1 MKTEIQGDF
10 KGYFLRFKMPSKR
23 CFSMPL
29 KSAGLIFLFEL
40 VLSGILILLGIK
52 TWSIVLSLMVC
63 MMAIGY
69 YIGVLYKD
77 FWNIVLE
84 ESKGFFADVLMWIY
98 YMAICAISLSPAFV
112 LFYLSD
118 MSSL

>member
-10 KGYFLRFKMPSKR
+10 KGYFLRFQLPSKR

-29 KSAGLIFLFEL
+29 KSAGLIFVVELIASGILFSLGIELWSVVLSL
-40 VLSGILILLGIK
+40 VLSMLA
-52 TWSIVLSLMVC
+52 V
-63 MMAIGY
+63 GY

-77 FWNIVLE
+77 FWNVVLE
-84 ESKGFFADVLMWIY
+84 ESKGLFADVIMWIY

-112 LFYLSD
+112 LFYLFETPN
-118 MSSL
+118 L

>member
-10 KGYFLRFKMPSKR
+10 IGYFLRFKMPSKE

-40 VLSGILILLGIK
+40 ILSGTLILLGIQ

-63 MMAIGY
+63 IMAIGY

-77 FWNIVLE
+77 FWNVVLE
-84 ESKGFFADVLMWIY
+84 ESKGFFADVIMWIY
-98 YMAICAISLSPAFV
+98 YMAICATSLIPAFV
-112 LFYLSD
+112 LFYLSE
-118 MSSL
+118 S

>member
-1 MKTEIQGDF
+1 MKTEVQGDIM
-10 KGYFLRFKMPSKR
+10 GYFLRFKMPSKS
-23 CFSMPL
+23 CFYMPL

-52 TWSIVLSLMVC
+52 TWSVILSLVVC

-69 YIGVLYKD
+69 YIVVLYKD

-84 ESKGFFADVLMWIY
+84 ESKGFFADVIMWIY
-98 YMAICAISLSPAFV
+98 YMAICAISLFPAFV
-112 LFYLSD
+112 LFYLSEV
-118 MSSL
+118 

>member
-1 MKTEIQGDF
+1 MRTEIQGDF
-10 KGYFLRFKMPSKR
+10 KGYFLRFKMPSQK
-23 CFSMPL
+23 CFRMPL

-40 VLSGILILLGIK
+40 VLSSMFIMLGIK
-52 TWSIVLSLMVC
+52 TCSIVLSLMVC

-69 YIGVLYKD
+69 YIEVLYKD
-77 FWNIVLE
+77 FWNVVLE
-84 ESKGFFADVLMWIY
+84 ESKGFFADVFMWIY

-118 MSSL
+118 MSNL

>member
-40 VLSGILILLGIK
+40 VLSGILIYNTPHNSDKKI
-52 TWSIVLSLMVC
+52 
-63 MMAIGY
+63 
-69 YIGVLYKD
+69 
-77 FWNIVLE
+77 
-84 ESKGFFADVLMWIY
+84 
-98 YMAICAISLSPAFV
+98 ISNKK
-112 LFYLSD
+112 
-118 MSSL
+118 

>member
-10 KGYFLRFKMPSKR
+10 IGYFLRFKMPSKK
-23 CFSMPL
+23 CFHMPL
-29 KSAGLIFLFEL
+29 KSAGLIFVFEL
-40 VLSGILILLGIK
+40 VLSGTLIMLGIK

-69 YIGVLYKD
+69 YIGMQYTD

-84 ESKGFFADVLMWIY
+84 DSKGFFADVLMWIY
-98 YMAICAISLSPAFV
+98 YMAICAISISPAFA

-118 MSSL
+118 ISNL

>member
-10 KGYFLRFKMPSKR
+10 MGYILRFKMPSKK

-40 VLSGILILLGIK
+40 ILSGVLILLGVQ

-84 ESKGFFADVLMWIY
+84 ESKGFFADIIMWSY
-98 YMAICAISLSPAFV
+98 YMAICAMSLSPAFV

-118 MSSL
+118 I

>member
-10 KGYFLRFKMPSKR
+10 MGYFLRFKMPSKR

-29 KSAGLIFLFEL
+29 KSVGLISP
-40 VLSGILILLGIK
+40 VRVSIICNTYIVGVK
-52 TWSIVLSLMVC
+52 TWSIVLSLVC

-84 ESKGFFADVLMWIY
+84 DSNVFFADVFMWN

-112 LFYLSD
+112 LFYLPEI
-118 MSSL
+118 

>member
-1 MKTEIQGDF
+1 MKTEIQGNF
-10 KGYFLRFKMPSKR
+10 KDYLLRFKMPSKK

-29 KSAGLIFLFEL
+29 KSAVLIFLFEL
-40 VLSGILILLGIK
+40 ILSGVLILLGIQ

-84 ESKGFFADVLMWIY
+84 ESKGFFADIMMWIY
-98 YMAICAISLSPAFV
+98 YIAICAISLSPAFV

-118 MSSL
+118 I

>member
-10 KGYFLRFKMPSKR
+10 KGYFLRFKMPSKE

-29 KSAGLIFLFEL
+29 KSASLIFLFEIL
-40 VLSGILILLGIK
+40 LSGVLILIGLQ
-52 TWSIVLSLMVC
+52 TWSVVFSLIIC
-63 MMAIGY
+63 MLTIGY

-84 ESKGFFADVLMWIY
+84 ESKGFFADVIMWIY
-98 YMAICAISLSPAFV
+98 YIVICALSLSPAFV
-112 LFYLSD
+112 LFYLSE
-118 MSSL
+118 

>member
-1 MKTEIQGDF
+1 MSMNTEIQGDI
-10 KGYFLRFKMPSKR
+10 KGYLSRFKMPSKR

-29 KSAGLIFLFEL
+29 KSAGLILLLEL
-40 VLSGILILLGIK
+40 VLSGTLMLIGIK
-52 TWSIVLSLMVC
+52 TWSVVLTLIVC
-63 MMAIGY
+63 MMAVGY

-98 YMAICAISLSPAFV
+98 YMAICAISLLPAII
-112 LFYLSD
+112 LFYTSG
-118 MSSL
+118 M